1 MKQICESI
9 SRLFALWVVIA
20 ALAAFVA
27 PQAFTWFQPA
37 IVPTLGLI
45 MFGMGVTLTPADFAR
60 VWLEP
65 KAVGVGVA
73 TQFLI
78 MPALGGALAY
88 LFQLPTPVA
97 VGVILVGACPGGT
110 ASNVITYLAKADVA
124 LSVTMT
130 AMTTILGVIVTPYL
144 TKFYAGQYIAVDAM
158 AMLFTVAK
166 IVLLPVTAGLL
177 LRHLLKEKSGGIL
190 AVMPVVSVAG
200 IVMIVA
206 CVVGLSHASLVSM
219 GPILFLVVF
228 CHHFLGAVLG
238 YGIARLM
245 RLNEVQARTIA
256 IEIST
261 QDSGL
266 GVALARKHFADVL
279 VALPSALYSIWQ
291 NLAGPVLATYWARHE
306 PKRGSDNKNIEKEA
320 VFESLS

>member
-1 MKQICESI
+1 MKRLCEII
-9 SRLFALWVVIA
+9 SGLFALWVLLAAVIA
-20 ALAAFVA
+20 FLMPAWFV
-27 PQAFTWFQPA
+27 WFQPA
-37 IVPTLGLI
+37 IVPTLGII
-45 MFGMGVTLTPADFAR
+45 MFGMGVTLTPADFTR

-65 KAVGVGVA
+65 KAVGVGVI
-73 TQFLI
+73 TQFLV

-88 LFQLPTPVA
+88 FFQLPPSLS
-97 VGVILVGACPGGT
+97 VGLILVGACPGGT

-130 AMTTILGVIVTPYL
+130 AMTTILGVVATPYL
-144 TKFYAGQYIAVDAM
+144 TKFYAGQYISVDAV
-158 AMLFTVAK
+158 AMFFTVAK
-166 IVLLPVTAGLL
+166 IVLLPVAAGLA
-177 LRHLLKEKSGGIL
+177 LRHFLKEKSQGIQTF
-190 AVMPVVSVAG
+190 MPVVSVAG

-206 CVVGLSHASLVSM
+206 CIVGLSRASLFSV

-228 CHHFLGAVLG
+228 CHHTLGAVLG

-245 RLNEVQARTIA
+245 RLTEIQARTIA

-266 GVALARKHFADVL
+266 GVALARKHFTDVL

-291 NLAGPVLATYWARHE
+291 NLAGPVLATFWARRTS
-306 PKRGSDNKNIEKEA
+306 K
-320 VFESLS
+320 